1 MDLAWAPDQRE
12 LHDRLRRL
20 TQPTGD
26 RRGADGS
33 GLTWAD
39 LAAAG
44 VMALPVPV
52 EYGGCG
58 RSALTCALALEGVG
72 YGCRDIGLL
81 ISAGA
86 HIWAVEIP
94 LLMFGTDKQRQ
105 AFLPALASGQ
115 LVGAHA
121 ITEAGSGSDALAMKA
136 TARRAGGSY
145 VLTGRKRFVTN
156 APRADLFIV
165 YATLGSQLGFT
176 GVTAFLVEAGHRGLS
191 VEAEVGKAGLHSC
204 PWGQVVL
211 DNCVVDAGMRLGAD
225 KQGSRIFA
233 TVMAWERALLL
244 APLLGAME
252 RQIEDCADR
261 ARDRRQ
267 FGRRIGSFQ
276 SVSNRIVDMRLRL
289 ETSRGLVRAA
299 AAELS
304 LDAAPRHRGS
314 VLPELAKLHVSE
326 SAVATFEDAVQ
337 VFGADGYADEAQVMQ
352 RLADVLGTRISSG
365 TSDMQR
371 EVVAA
376 KLGLR

>member
-1 MDLAWAPDQRE
+1 MELAWTLEQQD

-20 TQPTGD
+20 AAG
-26 RRGADGS
+26 RARGAAGG
-33 GLTWAD
+33 GLAWAG
-39 LAAAG
+39 LAQAG
-44 VMALPVPV
+44 VMALPVPK
-52 EYGGCG
+52 EYGGSG
-58 RSALTCALALEGVG
+58 HSALTCALALEGLG
-72 YGCRDIGLL
+72 YGCHDIGLL
-81 ISAGA
+81 MSAGA

-94 LLMFGTDKQRQ
+94 LLIYGTDQQRQ
-105 AFLPALASGQ
+105 AFLPALASGRS
-115 LVGAHA
+115 VGAHA
-121 ITEAGSGSDALAMKA
+121 ISETAAGSDALAMEA
-136 TARRAGGSY
+136 TARRKGDSY

-156 APRADLFIV
+156 APGADLFLV
-165 YATLGSQLGFT
+165 YATLGSQFGFT
-176 GVTAFLVEAGHRGLS
+176 GVTAFLIERGHPGLRVEQ
-191 VEAEVGKAGLHSC
+191 EIPKAGLRSC

-211 DNCVVDAGMRLGAD
+211 EECVVDASMRLGAE
-225 KQGSRIFA
+225 KQGSQVFV
-233 TVMAWERALLL
+233 TVMAWERTLLL

-252 RQIEDCADR
+252 RQIEECVDR
-261 ARDRRQ
+261 ARHRRQ

-299 AAELS
+299 AAGLN
-304 LDAAPRHRGS
+304 LAAAARHRGS

-337 VFGADGYADEAQVMQ
+337 VFGGYGYTEDAQIMQ

>member
-1 MDLAWAPDQRE
+1 MELAWTPDQQD

-20 TQPTGD
+20 AED
-26 RRGADGS
+26 RARGEADGG
-33 GLTWAD
+33 GLSWAD

-44 VMALPVPV
+44 VMALPVPK
-52 EYGGCG
+52 EYGGSG
-58 RSALTCALALEGVG
+58 HSALTCALALEGLG

-86 HIWAVEIP
+86 HVWAVEIP
-94 LLMFGTDKQRQ
+94 LLIFGTGKQRQ
-105 AFLPALASGQ
+105 AFLPALASGRS
-115 LVGAHA
+115 VGAHA
-121 ITEAGSGSDALAMKA
+121 ISETNAGSDALAMEA
-136 TARRAGGSY
+136 TARREGGSY

-156 APRADLFIV
+156 APCADLLLV
-165 YATLGSQLGFT
+165 YATLGAQFGFT
-176 GVTAFLVEAGHRGLS
+176 GVTAFLIERDHPGLRVEPEIR
-191 VEAEVGKAGLHSC
+191 KAGLRSC
-204 PWGQVVL
+204 PWGEVVL
-211 DNCVVDAGMRLGAD
+211 EDCVVDGSMRLGAE
-225 KQGSRIFA
+225 KQGSQVFA
-233 TVMAWERALLL
+233 TVMAWERTLLL

-252 RQIEDCADR
+252 RQIEECADR
-261 ARDRRQ
+261 ARARRQ

-299 AAELS
+299 AAELEPV
-304 LDAAPRHRGS
+304 AVARHRGS

-337 VFGADGYADEAQVMQ
+337 VFGGYGFAEDAQIVQ
-352 RLADVLGTRISSG
+352 RLTDVLGTRISSG

>member
-1 MDLAWAPDQRE
+1 MDFAWALDQRE

-20 TQPTGD
+20 TQD
-26 RRGADGS
+26 RAGGADGS
-33 GLTWAD
+33 GPAWAD

-44 VMALPVPV
+44 VMALPVPT
-52 EYGGCG
+52 EYGGFG
-58 RSALTCALALEGVG
+58 HSALTCALALEGLG

-81 ISAGA
+81 VSAGA
-86 HIWAVEIP
+86 HVWAVEIP
-94 LLMFGTDKQRQ
+94 LQIYGTDKQRR
-105 AFLPALASGQ
+105 AFLPALSSGRS
-115 LVGAHA
+115 VGAHA
-121 ITEAGSGSDALAMKA
+121 ITEAGAGSDALAMDA
-136 TARRAGGSY
+136 TARREGGSY

-156 APRADLFIV
+156 APRADVFLV
-165 YATLGSQLGFT
+165 YATLGSQFGFT
-176 GVTAFLVEAGHRGLS
+176 GVTAFLIETGHPGLRVEP
-191 VEAEVGKAGLHSC
+191 EVRKAGLHSC
-204 PWGQVVL
+204 PWGQVVME
-211 DNCVVDAGMRLGAD
+211 DCVVDEGMRLGAE
-225 KQGSRIFA
+225 KQGSAIFA
-233 TVMAWERALLL
+233 TVMAWERTLLL

-252 RQIEDCADR
+252 RQIEECADR
-261 ARDRRQ
+261 ARNRRQ

-304 LDAAPRHRGS
+304 LVAAARDRGS

-326 SAVATFEDAVQ
+326 SAVATFEDAVH
-337 VFGADGYADEAQVMQ
+337 VFGGSGYAEDAQIMQ